1 MGQNSSY
8 LLAGELVLLQPS
20 SSSELRLDGQQAKR
34 ELAHISNEIIRLE
47 NTIIT
52 LENQR
57 MELEG
62 FLNSWPQPAS
72 QQDT

>member
-1 MGQNSSY
+1 MGLSSSY
-8 LLAGELVLLQPS
+8 LLARELVLLKPN

-34 ELAHISNEIIRLE
+34 ELAHISNEILGLE
-47 NTIIT
+47 HTIIT
-52 LENQR
+52 LENRR

-72 QQDT
+72 Q

>member
-1 MGQNSSY
+1 MGLSSSY
-8 LLAGELVLLQPS
+8 LLAGELVLLQPN

-34 ELAHISNEIIRLE
+34 ELTHISNKILGLE

-52 LENQR
+52 LENR
-57 MELEG
+57 WMDLEE
-62 FLNSWPQPAS
+62 FLNSLPQPAS